1 MRYVSWRPAYDHRG
15 HPCLPAS
22 DGRGHRGGTEAQ
34 WVIEQQGLDGPIG
47 MIGFRLAGHAVELG
61 VRPRAG
67 VLGPRLRHRGGA
79 GGGGL
84 ALAEPTVYRVR
95 AVCDV
100 EHCASAHVLD
110 NVGMEDISAG
120 GPRG

>member
-1 MRYVSWRPAYDHRG
+1 M
-15 HPCLPAS
+15 
-22 DGRGHRGGTEAQ
+22 
-34 WVIEQQGLDGPIG
+34 IEQQGLDGPIG

-120 GPRG
+120 GPRGGQTLYGVPSVFRRSTKAAAPAARRR